1 MPITQELKNVKRF
14 ESTGFSH
21 EQAEVLA
28 ETIEESHIDSQES
41 LKEFISNKLSTEIK
55 DLKYDLILKIF
66 AIVSGTAGILF
77 AMIKLFT

>member
-28 ETIEESHIDSQES
+28 ETIEESHVDSQES
-41 LKEFISNKLSTEIK
+41 LKEFIADKLSVLLT
-55 DLKYDLILKIF
+55 KYR
-66 AIVSGTAGILF
+66 
-77 AMIKLFT
+77 